1 MKKAFVVFIVIAT
14 VGTFTIA
21 QPLAQSVKK
30 YWQDVILKPNQG
42 WIASY
47 GYNGESVLA
56 YNVRSLLAR
65 QQVTMRE
72 VATLKAQVAA
82 LMTPVDVN
90 EPNGVD

>member
-1 MKKAFVVFIVIAT
+1 MKKAFVVFIVIA
-14 VGTFTIA
+14 VIGTFTIA
-21 QPLAQSVKK
+21 QPIVTK

-47 GYNGESVLA
+47 GYNNESVLA

-72 VATLKAQVAA
+72 VATLKAQVEA

-90 EPNGVD
+90 EVGDGM